1 MAKVYNMESPRSGR
15 EVANQFVI
23 EAGREVVF
31 QSYRSVCAI
40 YNRDTKTLTLGEDW
54 NRSMTTRKYFWQFVR
69 NYLPYYWDID
79 LKELR
84 SRIASGEVKVLNNRE
99 IEAAA

>member
-23 EAGREVVF
+23 EAGREVIF
-31 QSYRSVCAI
+31 QSYRSVCAV
-40 YNRDTKTLTLGEDW
+40 YNRYNKTLTLGEDW
-54 NRSMTTRKYFWQFVR
+54 NRSATTRKYFWQFMR
-69 NYLPYYWDID
+69 NYIYWDID

-84 SRIASGEVKVLNNRE
+84 SRIASGEVKVLNNKE
-99 IEAAA
+99 IEAA